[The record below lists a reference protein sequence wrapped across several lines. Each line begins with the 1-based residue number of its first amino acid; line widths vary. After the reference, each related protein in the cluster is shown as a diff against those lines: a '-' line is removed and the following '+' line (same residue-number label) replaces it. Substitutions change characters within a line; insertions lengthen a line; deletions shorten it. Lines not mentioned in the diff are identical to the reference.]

1 MAIISTLFMIFFII
15 FDGFIWGWLIGY
27 RRQYFPL
34 VQFLLLSIGTGLV
47 LWIFYQLGLAL
58 DDIIPFYLFNKLSGV
73 FLLILSVF
81 HLIDGE
87 GVFKRAIAL
96 KLFIVINIDNV
107 GFGLWAGFEAVG
119 RFFPL
124 IAAVLFAC
132 FFLFGL
138 YLAHRSSW
146 YKMQQYGQ
154 LLPFSILFTMGLF
167 KLIFG

>member
-1 MAIISTLFMIFFII
+1 MAFISMVFMVFFIS

-34 VQFLLLSIGTGLV
+34 AHFLLLTIGTGVV
-47 LWIFYQLGLAL
+47 LWGFYQVGQVL
-58 DDIIPFYLFNKLSGV
+58 DAFIPFYLFNKLSGV

-96 KLFIVINIDNV
+96 KLFIIINVDNI
-107 GFGLWAGFEAVG
+107 GFGLWAGFESVG

-124 IAAVLFAC
+124 FAAVQFAI
-132 FFLFGL
+132 FFIFGL
-138 YLAHRSSW
+138 YLAHRSSL
-146 YKMQQYGQ
+146 YKWQQYGQ
-154 LLPFSILFTMGLF
+154 LLPFTILFTMGLF